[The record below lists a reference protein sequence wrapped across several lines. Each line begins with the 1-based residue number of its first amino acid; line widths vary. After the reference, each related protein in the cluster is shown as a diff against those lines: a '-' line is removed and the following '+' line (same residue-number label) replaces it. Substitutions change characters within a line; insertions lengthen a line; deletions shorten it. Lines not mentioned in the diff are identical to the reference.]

1 MAEEY
6 LTDDEQLEAVKRWTS
21 ENGLWLVAGVVV
33 GAAALFGY
41 RYYDS
46 YRNQRDL
53 KAAAE
58 FGAMAAALDKNDRA
72 GGERIAE
79 TITHQYASTPYA
91 DQAEL
96 TLARLYLDASQ
107 PANAIAALT
116 RVMNESKDAEL
127 KNVARV
133 RLARVL
139 IDQGKPDDAIST
151 LGGAAPGAFTGLY
164 HEVRGDALYAKKD
177 IAGAVAEYRL
187 ALGANESGGADASM
201 LALKITDLGAAA
213 APLAAAPAP
222 PGAAPAP
229 LVAAPAPPGGKARP

>member
-46 YRNQRDL
+46 YRNERDL

-58 FGAMAAALDKNDRA
+58 FSAMAAALDKNDRA

-96 TLARLYLDASQ
+96 TLARLYLDAAQ

-213 APLAAAPAP
+213 APLAAAPVP

-229 LVAAPAPPGGKARP
+229 LVAAPAPLGDKARP